1 MPLGISVEKYAM
13 TSLLK
18 LRIRS
23 NNILRGNIHY
33 CAVFFTIDYGFIFTG
48 FFLKHILFSFCQTFI
63 KNLEI

>member
-1 MPLGISVEKYAM
+1 M

-23 NNILRGNIHY
+23 NNILRRNINY
-33 CAVFFTIDYGFIFTG
+33 CAVFLTIDNGFIPTG